1 MNENKEIV
9 RSYKKKILEIKKH
22 NQHYYQYDA
31 PKISDR
37 EYDLLKKEALELE
50 KNFPI

>member
-1 MNENKEIV
+1 MKKKSKENFFLKFNFKEIV
-9 RSYKKKILEIKKH
+9 KKILEIKKH

-37 EYDLLKKEALELE
+37 EYDLL
-50 KNFPI
+50 